1 MNSPLAESRCVG
13 IIQQGKPSET
23 QNRKTMKIQHQ
34 KELVEEEQIIS
45 SENTPENNLE
55 NSKETIPNTRDE
67 PLTPSPPTGEK
78 VGLGLVNYSTY
89 TKEELINAFK
99 DLMNK
104 NIKTISF
111 QQIKNNIEDIKINF
125 YKKHKIEIEEK
136 TKKFI
141 EQGGK
146 NEDFKLEQDKY
157 EVEFKELYSN
167 YKVIRLTYNKQI
179 ENEKQENLKQK
190 NQIIEEIKNLINR
203 KESLNKTF
211 KDFRELQKHW
221 KETGQV
227 PLKNLNDIWETYH
240 HHVEKF
246 YDYIKINKELRDLD
260 LKKNLKAKIELCEK
274 TEELLSEPSIR
285 KAFDV
290 LQKYH
295 SQWRETGPIHHEK
308 KDEIWGRFKIITS
321 KINKKHQEHIE
332 KIIQEQ
338 VINLQAKTN
347 ICEKIDELTNLSI
360 ITHKQWE
367 EKTKNITE
375 LQNKWRTIGFTPK
388 KDNNKIYLRYKNACD
403 TFFANK
409 RHFYENYKEH
419 QSDNLKLK
427 TDLCIQAEAL
437 KDSND
442 WKKTTNEFIDLQERW
457 KNIGSVPKKDSDDI
471 WEKFKTACDTFFK
484 NKGAYYSSI
493 DDVQENNLHLKQE
506 LIEEIEKFE
515 PVDNNDENIKKSKEF
530 QKKWTEIGHVPYKIK
545 DEIQNK
551 FSNAINNYFDNFKKL
566 DEFEISLLKFKNK
579 LENVS
584 GSPKFHNKLEFEQDK
599 ITQKLKQL
607 ESDIALWDNNIGFFT
622 KSKNSEAL
630 INDINNKID
639 KGKKNIKLLKEKLKL
654 INNFVK

>member
-1 MNSPLAESRCVG
+1 
-13 IIQQGKPSET
+13 
-23 QNRKTMKIQHQ
+23 MKIQHQ
-34 KELVEEEQIIS
+34 KEIVEKEQVIS
-45 SENTPENNLE
+45 SENTQENNLN
-55 NSKETIPNTRDE
+55 NSKETITGTHQEGRGNRDE
-67 PLTPSPPTGEK
+67 SSTT
-78 VGLGLVNYSTY
+78 VNYSVY

-99 DLMNK
+99 DLMK
-104 NIKTISF
+104 KDIKTISF
-111 QQIKNNIEDIKINF
+111 QQIKNDIENIKINF
-125 YKKHKIEIEEK
+125 YKKHKIETEEK
-136 TKKFI
+136 KKKFI
-141 EQGGK
+141 EQGGE

-157 EVEFKELYSN
+157 EIEFKELYSN
-167 YKVIRLTYNKQI
+167 YKEIRSTYNKQI

-190 NQIIEEIKNLINR
+190 NQIIEEIKNLINQ
-203 KESLNKTF
+203 KESIDKTF
-211 KDFRELQKHW
+211 QEFRDLQKRW
-221 KETGQV
+221 KETGHIPQN
-227 PLKNLNDIWETYH
+227 NLNDIWETYH
-240 HHVEKF
+240 HHVEIF
-246 YDYIKINKELRDLD
+246 YNYIKINKELRDLD
-260 LKKNLKAKIELCEK
+260 LKKNLKAKTDLCVKAEK
-274 TEELLSEPSIR
+274 LLSEPSIR

-295 SQWRETGPIHHEK
+295 SQWRETGPVPYEK
-308 KDEIWGRFKIITS
+308 KDEIWESFKEITS

-338 VINLQAKTN
+338 VINLQEKTN

-367 EKTKNITE
+367 EKTNKITE
-375 LQNKWRTIGFTPK
+375 LQNKWRTIGFAPK
-388 KDNNKIYLRYKNACD
+388 KDNNKIYVRYKNACD
-403 TFFANK
+403 TFFTNK

-471 WEKFKTACDTFFK
+471 WKRFKTTCDTFFK
-484 NKGAYYSSI
+484 NKEAYYSSI
-493 DDVQENNLHLKQE
+493 DDVQENNLRLKQE

-515 PVDNNDENIKKSKEF
+515 PGDNNDENLKKLKEF

-584 GSPKFHNKLEFEQDK
+584 RTPKFHNKLELEQDK

-630 INDINNKID
+630 INDINNKIE

>member
-1 MNSPLAESRCVG
+1 
-13 IIQQGKPSET
+13 
-23 QNRKTMKIQHQ
+23 MKIQHQ
-34 KELVEEEQIIS
+34 KEIVEKEQVIS
-45 SENTPENNLE
+45 SENTQENNLN
-55 NSKETIPNTRDE
+55 NSKETIQGTHQEGQDKRDE
-67 PLTPSPPTGEK
+67 SSTI
-78 VGLGLVNYSTY
+78 VNYSAY

-99 DLMNK
+99 DLMK
-104 NIKTISF
+104 KDIKTISF
-111 QQIKNNIEDIKINF
+111 QQIKNDIENIKINF
-125 YKKHKIEIEEK
+125 YKKHKIETEEK
-136 TKKFI
+136 KKKFI
-141 EQGGK
+141 EQGGE
-146 NEDFKLEQDKY
+146 NENFKLEQDKY
-157 EVEFKELYSN
+157 EIEFKELYSN
-167 YKVIRLTYNKQI
+167 YKEIRSTYNKQI

-190 NQIIEEIKNLINR
+190 NQIIEEIKNLINQ
-203 KESLNKTF
+203 KESIDKTF
-211 KDFRELQKHW
+211 QEFRDLQKRW
-221 KETGQV
+221 KETGHIPQN
-227 PLKNLNDIWETYH
+227 NLNDIWETYH
-240 HHVEKF
+240 HHVEIF
-246 YDYIKINKELRDLD
+246 YNYIKINKELRDLD

-295 SQWRETGPIHHEK
+295 SQWRETGPVPYEK
-308 KDEIWGRFKIITS
+308 KDEIWESFKEITS

-338 VINLQAKTN
+338 VINLQEKTN

-367 EKTKNITE
+367 EKTKKIIE
-375 LQNKWRTIGFTPK
+375 LQNKWRTIGFAPK
-388 KDNNKIYLRYKNACD
+388 KDNNKIYVRYKNACD

-484 NKGAYYSSI
+484 NKEAHYSSI
-493 DDVQENNLHLKQE
+493 GDIQENNLRLKQE

-515 PVDNNDENIKKSKEF
+515 PGDNNDENLKKLKEF

-551 FSNAINNYFDNFKKL
+551 FSYAINNYFDNFKKL

-584 GSPKFHNKLEFEQDK
+584 RTPKFHNKLELEQDK

-630 INDINNKID
+630 INDINNKIE

-654 INNFVK
+654 INSFVK